1 MILSALLVK
10 ETLLWYRFWS
20 LKVEHSLQMEKV
32 NSGYSLKNIPTPDGR
47 LYKLQLIEKMEL
59 FRKKLQWKAIFF
71 INNNMET
78 TESCA
83 SGSAYGLESNKCLL
97 QLKELIPFKDDL
109 VDGEKY

>member
-1 MILSALLVK
+1 
-10 ETLLWYRFWS
+10 
-20 LKVEHSLQMEKV
+20 MEKV
-32 NSGYSLKNIPTPDGR
+32 NSSYSLKNIPTPDER

-59 FRKKLQWKAIFF
+59 FRKKLQWKATFF

-97 QLKELIPFKDDL
+97 QLKELIPFKVDL